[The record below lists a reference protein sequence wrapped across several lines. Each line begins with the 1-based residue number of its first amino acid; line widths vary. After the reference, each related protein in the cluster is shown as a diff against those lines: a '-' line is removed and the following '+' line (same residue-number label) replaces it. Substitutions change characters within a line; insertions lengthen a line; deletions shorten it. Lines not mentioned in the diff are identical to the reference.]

1 MRVVIYPSRFKSSIE
16 EKEGKLSKQKEED
29 KLMRSVLEGEKTE
42 DGKLLRDAINNN
54 LFSFNP
60 DLMFENIVKN
70 YSLAEKIYGKSFL
83 RNLVDDDDNLNL
95 PEVRQNLKHKIKKR
109 IENLEDGGFLNKE
122 LEITKQGLMLA
133 SLSLYK
139 DELDNLTAKGLIG
152 EKVSK
157 EKSHYGE
164 KQDFRNYKKGD
175 RYKDISMRKSLRTAL
190 RRSHKDLEKEDLKT
204 SERESKGKI
213 FIIYAL
219 DASGS
224 MKGEKLDMCKK
235 AGVALAYKAINE
247 KDKVGLIVFGSKI
260 ETVVHPTNDFNL
272 ILENIIKIMAKK
284 DTNIK
289 ETILKAIELFPRENF
304 TKHLTLIT
312 DAVPT
317 IGDKPEEET
326 LEAVNKAVNS
336 GITISL
342 VGINL
347 DEKGKKLGEKI
358 SQLGKG
364 KFYVANN
371 IGDLDEI
378 VLMDYYSL

>member
-1 MRVVIYPSRFKSSIE
+1 M
-16 EKEGKLSKQKEED
+16 
-29 KLMRSVLEGEKTE
+29 
-42 DGKLLRDAINNN
+42 
-54 LFSFNP
+54 
-60 DLMFENIVKN
+60 
-70 YSLAEKIYGKSFL
+70 
-83 RNLVDDDDNLNL
+83 
-95 PEVRQNLKHKIKKR
+95 
-109 IENLEDGGFLNKE
+109 
-122 LEITKQGLMLA
+122 
-133 SLSLYK
+133 
-139 DELDNLTAKGLIG
+139 
-152 EKVSK
+152 
-157 EKSHYGE
+157 
-164 KQDFRNYKKGD
+164 
-175 RYKDISMRKSLRTAL
+175 
-190 RRSHKDLEKEDLKT
+190 
-204 SERESKGKI
+204 
-213 FIIYAL
+213 
-219 DASGS
+219 
-224 MKGEKLDMCKK
+224 
-235 AGVALAYKAINE
+235 
-247 KDKVGLIVFGSKI
+247 FGSKI